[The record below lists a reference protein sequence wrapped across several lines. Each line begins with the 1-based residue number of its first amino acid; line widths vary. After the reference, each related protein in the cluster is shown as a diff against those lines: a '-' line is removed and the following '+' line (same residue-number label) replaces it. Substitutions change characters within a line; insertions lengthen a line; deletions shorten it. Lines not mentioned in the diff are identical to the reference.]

1 MNTINAAP
9 PRTGSVP
16 EVASMIHDLRNPL
29 TAIHGGAE
37 LLVGSRL
44 SQLQIHRI
52 ARNMYG
58 ASLRMKEL
66 LDEFLSRCASR
77 ERETE
82 PCGLHD
88 LIAGAVD
95 KIAVM
100 AESQFVRIV
109 QSLPDRLVIAVER
122 HRMQSVVVNL
132 LVNALEAM
140 PTGGTIDISAV
151 FDQYSVVV
159 QICDSGPG
167 IAPEIRHRL
176 FQPFATAGK
185 ANGLGL
191 GLALSRQAVV
201 DHGGEMWAESY
212 SHQGACFAFRLP
224 RTIPQECSG
233 LMLMPLALE
242 GGESTEPPRTTP
254 AAVLRAQRNRQ
265 FS

>member
-1 MNTINAAP
+1 MNTITDTP
-9 PRTGSVP
+9 KGKGSIP
-16 EVASMIHDLRNPL
+16 EVASMVHDLRNPL

-44 SQLQIHRI
+44 SQPQIHRI

-66 LDEFLSRCASR
+66 LDELLNRWASR

-82 PCGLHD
+82 FCDLRD

-95 KIAVM
+95 KIAVI
-100 AESQFVRIV
+100 AKSQSVRIV
-109 QSLPDRLVIAVER
+109 QNVPDRLVLDMER
-122 HRMQSVVVNL
+122 QRMQSVVVNL

-151 FDQYSVVV
+151 LEEYSVVIRV
-159 QICDSGPG
+159 SDSGPG

-185 ANGLGL
+185 ANGFGL
-191 GLALSRQAVV
+191 GLALSRQAVI
-201 DHGGEMWAESY
+201 DHGGEMWSES
-212 SHQGACFAFRLP
+212 SRHGARFSFRLP
-224 RTIPQECSG
+224 V
-233 LMLMPLALE
+233 MLLQARAALC
-242 GGESTEPPRTTP
+242 
-254 AAVLRAQRNRQ
+254 
-265 FS
+265 

>member
-9 PRTGSVP
+9 QGTGSVP
-16 EVASMIHDLRNPL
+16 EVASMVHDLRNPL

-44 SQLQIHRI
+44 SQPQIHRI

-66 LDEFLSRCASR
+66 LDELLSRCASR

-82 PCGLHD
+82 PCGLRD
-88 LIAGAVD
+88 LITSAVD
-95 KIAVM
+95 KIALM
-100 AESQFVRIV
+100 AESQSVRIV

-140 PTGGTIDISAV
+140 PTGGAIDISAV
-151 FDQYSVVV
+151 CDQHSVVV

-167 IAPEIRHRL
+167 IAPEIRRRL

-191 GLALSRQAVV
+191 GLALSRQAVI

-224 RTIPQECSG
+224 RTIPQQCSG
-233 LMLMPLALE
+233 LMPMPLALE
-242 GGESTEPPRTTP
+242 AAESTEPPRTTP

>member
-1 MNTINAAP
+1 MNTITSGPQHAS
-9 PRTGSVP
+9 SVF
-16 EVASMIHDLRNPL
+16 EVASIVHDLRNPL

-44 SQLQIHRI
+44 SQPQIHRI

-66 LDEFLSRCASR
+66 LDEILNRWASR
-77 ERETE
+77 EREAE
-82 PCGLHD
+82 FCDLRD
-88 LIAGAVD
+88 LIASAVD
-95 KIAVM
+95 KIAVI
-100 AESQFVRIV
+100 AESQSVRIV
-109 QSLPDRLVIAVER
+109 QNLPDRLVIAVER

-151 FDQYSVVV
+151 CDEYSVVV
-159 QICDSGPG
+159 HVCDSGPG
-167 IAPEIRHRL
+167 IAPEIRQRL

-185 ANGLGL
+185 TNGFGL
-191 GLALSRQAVV
+191 GLALSRQAVI
-201 DHGGEMWAESY
+201 DRGGEMWAESS

-224 RTIPQECSG
+224 RTIPQQRSG
-233 LMLMPLALE
+233 LMLMPLALA
-242 GGESTEPPRTTP
+242 GGESAEPPGTTRVALP
-254 AAVLRAQRNRQ
+254 RAQRSRQ

>member
-1 MNTINAAP
+1 MSTINIAP
-9 PRTGSVP
+9 QHTGCGP
-16 EVASMIHDLRNPL
+16 EVASMVHDLRNPL

-37 LLVGSRL
+37 LLVGSTL

-66 LDEFLSRCASR
+66 LDEILNRWVSR
-77 ERETE
+77 EREAE
-82 PCGLHD
+82 LCDLRA

-95 KIAVM
+95 KIAVI
-100 AESQFVRIV
+100 AESQSVRIV
-109 QSLPDRLVIAVER
+109 RNLPDRLVLSLER

-140 PTGGTIDISAV
+140 PTGGIIDISAA
-151 FDQYSVVV
+151 FDEYSVVI

-191 GLALSRQAVV
+191 GLALSRQAVI
-201 DHGGEMWAESY
+201 DHGGEMWAES
-212 SHQGACFAFRLP
+212 SQQGACFAFRLP
-224 RTIPQECSG
+224 RTNQG
-233 LMLMPLALE
+233 HTVLKLMPLALE
-242 GGESTEPPRTTP
+242 AGESAEPPGRTP

>member
-1 MNTINAAP
+1 MSTINAAP
-9 PRTGSVP
+9 EHTSSVP
-16 EVASMIHDLRNPL
+16 EVASMVHDLRNPL

-44 SQLQIHRI
+44 SQPQIHRI

-66 LDEFLSRCASR
+66 LDELLSRWASR

-82 PCGLHD
+82 LCDLRD
-88 LIAGAVD
+88 LITGAVE
-95 KIAVM
+95 KIAVI
-100 AESQFVRIV
+100 AESQSVRIV
-109 QSLPDRLVIAVER
+109 QSLPDRLVLAVER

-159 QICDSGPG
+159 QVSDSGPG
-167 IAPEIRHRL
+167 IPPEIRHRL

-185 ANGLGL
+185 ANGFGL
-191 GLALSRQAVV
+191 GLALSRQAVI
-201 DHGGEMWAESY
+201 DHGGEMWAES
-212 SHQGACFAFRLP
+212 SRHGACFSFRLP
-224 RTIPQECSG
+224 VMILQAR
-233 LMLMPLALE
+233 
-242 GGESTEPPRTTP
+242 
-254 AAVLRAQRNRQ
+254 AA
-265 FS
+265 SC